1 VTSSATT
8 SRSVLRQAI
17 SRQRRRVVLASVLA
31 AGHQGGEALVPVIIG
46 LVIDQAVAG
55 GTDNPVGTLI
65 IWLAVLGVVF
75 AGLSYSYRFAAR
87 AAEGASLRAAHDIR
101 IAISRRVL
109 HPGGGAESGKLAGEL
124 VNVGTSD
131 AQRVGIVNAALP
143 FGTAALAGL
152 LVSAVA
158 LLSMSL
164 PLGLLVLLG
173 TPPLLYLAHLIGKPL
188 ERRSEAEQ
196 ERSAHASGIATDLVA
211 GLRVL
216 KGIGA
221 ESTAVAR
228 YRDTSQNSLKATLR
242 AARAKAWHDGA
253 LLALTGIF
261 IAIVA
266 LVGGHLA
273 SSGSISVGD
282 LVAAVGLAQYL
293 LTPFS
298 IFSWVNGELAQGR
311 ASAGRVAEL
320 LATPVAVEAG
330 DGELPVPAKG
340 NIRLTGVSYGSLR
353 GVDLDVPAGQLV
365 GVVATDP
372 AAATDLLDCL
382 GRAADP
388 TEGEVRIDGVDLST
402 VDPDRVRE
410 VVLVAA
416 HDADL
421 FEGTLAENVLA
432 AGTSHDKDSHDKAL
446 AASAADEVAAALPDG
461 AETAVTE
468 RGRSLSGG
476 QRQRVALARA
486 LAAEAP
492 VLVVHDPTTA
502 VDTVTEAKIAAGLAR
517 LREGRTTIL
526 VTTSPALLA
535 VTDRVVV
542 LDDGRVTGEGGH
554 ADLAHERADYR
565 AAVLS

>member
-1 VTSSATT
+1 MPATATT

-17 SRQRRRVVLASVLA
+17 SGQRRQVTLASALA
-31 AGHQGGEALVPVIIG
+31 ACHQGGEALVPVIIG
-46 LVIDQAVAG
+46 VVIDQAVAG
-55 GTDNPVGTLI
+55 GSAGTLVF
-65 IWLAVLGVVF
+65 WLAVLGVVF

-101 IAISRRVL
+101 LAISRRVL
-109 HPGGGAESGKLAGEL
+109 HPCGGAENGKLAGEL
-124 VNVGTSD
+124 VNIGTSD
-131 AQRVGIVNAALP
+131 AQRVGVVNAALP
-143 FGTAALAGL
+143 FGIAALAGV

-158 LLSMSL
+158 LLRISL

-196 ERSAHASGIATDLVA
+196 QRSAHASGVATDLVS

-221 ESTAVAR
+221 EPAAVAR
-228 YRDTSQNSLKATLR
+228 YRETSQNSLQATLR

-253 LLALTGIF
+253 VLALTGIF

-266 LVGGHLA
+266 LVGGNLA

-282 LVAAVGLAQYL
+282 LVAAVGLAQFL
-293 LTPFS
+293 LTPFL
-298 IFSWVNGELAQGR
+298 IFGWVNGELAQGR
-311 ASAGRVAEL
+311 ASASRIADL
-320 LATPVAVEAG
+320 LTTPTVVEAG
-330 DGELPVPAKG
+330 DGELPSPATG
-340 NIRLTGVSYGSLR
+340 NVRFTEVSYGSLR
-353 GVDLDVPAGQLV
+353 GVDLEIPAGQLI

-372 AAATDLLDCL
+372 ATATDLLDCL
-382 GRAADP
+382 GRAGDP
-388 TEGEVRIDGVDLST
+388 AEGKVHVDGVDLST
-402 VDPDRVRE
+402 VDPERVRE

-421 FEGTLAENVLA
+421 FEGTLAENVH
-432 AGTSHDKDSHDKAL
+432 AGGVSSDEAL

-461 AETAVTE
+461 TATAVTE

-486 LAAEAP
+486 LAADAP

-502 VDTVTEAKIAAGLAR
+502 VDTVTEAKIATGLAR
-517 LREGRTTIL
+517 LRQGRTTIL

-542 LDDGRVTGEGGH
+542 LEGGRVTGEGGH
-554 ADLAHERADYR
+554 ADLARDRADYR

>member
-1 VTSSATT
+1 MPATATT

-17 SRQRRRVVLASVLA
+17 SGQRRQVTLASVLA
-31 AGHQGGEALVPVIIG
+31 ACHQGGEALVPVIIG
-46 LVIDQAVAG
+46 VVIDQAVAG
-55 GTDNPVGTLI
+55 GSAGTLVF
-65 IWLAVLGVVF
+65 WLAVLGVVF

-87 AAEGASLRAAHDIR
+87 AAESASLRAAHDIR
-101 IAISRRVL
+101 LAISRRVL

-124 VNVGTSD
+124 VDIGTSD
-131 AQRVGIVNAALP
+131 AQRVGVVNAALP
-143 FGTAALAGL
+143 FGIAALAGV

-158 LLSMSL
+158 LLRISL

-196 ERSAHASGIATDLVA
+196 ERSAHASGVATDLVS

-221 ESTAVAR
+221 EPAAVAR
-228 YRDTSQNSLKATLR
+228 YRETSQNSLQATLR

-253 LLALTGIF
+253 VLALTGIF

-266 LVGGHLA
+266 LVGGNLA

-282 LVAAVGLAQYL
+282 LVAAVGLAQFL
-293 LTPFS
+293 LTPFL
-298 IFSWVNGELAQGR
+298 IFGWVNGELALGR
-311 ASAGRVAEL
+311 ASASRVAGL
-320 LATPVAVEAG
+320 LTTPTAVEAG
-330 DGELPVPAKG
+330 DGELPSPATE
-340 NIRLTGVSYGSLR
+340 NVRFTEVSYGSLR
-353 GVDLDVPAGQLV
+353 GVDLEIPAGQLI

-372 AAATDLLDCL
+372 ATATDLLDCL
-382 GRAADP
+382 GRAGDP
-388 TEGEVRIDGVDLST
+388 AEGKVHVDGVDLST
-402 VDPDRVRE
+402 VDPERVRE

-421 FEGTLAENVLA
+421 FEGTLAENVH
-432 AGTSHDKDSHDKAL
+432 AGGVSSDEVL

-461 AETAVTE
+461 TATAVTE

-486 LAAEAP
+486 LAADAP

-502 VDTVTEAKIAAGLAR
+502 VDTVTEAKIATGLAR
-517 LREGRTTIL
+517 LRQGRTTIL

-542 LDDGRVTGEGGH
+542 LDGGRVTGEGGH
-554 ADLAHERADYR
+554 ADLARDRADYR

>member
-1 VTSSATT
+1 MPATATT

-17 SRQRRRVVLASVLA
+17 SGQRRQVTLASVLA

-46 LVIDQAVAG
+46 VVIDQAVDG
-55 GTDNPVGTLI
+55 GSAGTLVF
-65 IWLAVLGVVF
+65 WLAVLALVF

-87 AAEGASLRAAHDIR
+87 AAEGASLRAAHDLR

-109 HPGGGAESGKLAGEL
+109 HPGGGAENGKLAGEL
-124 VNVGTSD
+124 VNIGTSD
-131 AQRVGIVNAALP
+131 AQRVGVVNAALP
-143 FGTAALAGL
+143 FGIAALAGV
-152 LVSAVA
+152 LVSAIA
-158 LLSMSL
+158 LLRISL

-196 ERSAHASGIATDLVA
+196 ERSAHASGVATDLVS

-221 ESTAVAR
+221 EPAAVAR

-253 LLALTGIF
+253 VLALTGVF

-273 SSGSISVGD
+273 ASGSISVGD
-282 LVAAVGLAQYL
+282 LVAAVGLAQFL
-293 LTPFS
+293 LTPFL

-311 ASAGRVAEL
+311 ASASRVADL
-320 LATPVAVEAG
+320 LTTPAAVEPG
-330 DGELPVPAKG
+330 GGELPSPATG
-340 NIRLTGVSYGSLR
+340 NVRLTEVSYGSLR
-353 GVDLDVPAGQLV
+353 GVNLDIPAGQLI
-365 GVVATDP
+365 GVVAADP

-382 GRAADP
+382 GRAGDP
-388 TEGEVRIDGVDLST
+388 AEGSVHVDGVDLST
-402 VDPDRVRE
+402 VDPERVRE

-421 FEGTLAENVLA
+421 FEGTLAENV
-432 AGTSHDKDSHDKAL
+432 GGGSPDEAL

-461 AETAVTE
+461 TRTAVTE

-486 LAAEAP
+486 LAADAP

-502 VDTVTEAKIAAGLAR
+502 VDTVTEAKIATGLAR
-517 LREGRTTIL
+517 LRRGRTTIL

-535 VTDRVVV
+535 VADRVVV
-542 LDDGRVTGEGGH
+542 LDGGRITGEGGH
-554 ADLAHERADYR
+554 AELVRDRADYR

>member
-1 VTSSATT
+1 MTATATT

-17 SRQRRRVVLASVLA
+17 SGQRRQVTLASVLA

-46 LVIDQAVAG
+46 VVIDQAVDG
-55 GTDNPVGTLI
+55 GSVGTLVF
-65 IWLAVLGVVF
+65 WLAVLAVVF

-87 AAEGASLRAAHDIR
+87 AAEGASLRAAHDLR

-109 HPGGGAESGKLAGEL
+109 HPGGGAENGKLAGEL
-124 VNVGTSD
+124 VNIGTSD
-131 AQRVGIVNAALP
+131 AQRVGVVNAVLP
-143 FGTAALAGL
+143 FGIAALAGV

-158 LLSMSL
+158 LLRISL

-196 ERSAHASGIATDLVA
+196 ERSAHASGVATDLVS

-221 ESTAVAR
+221 EPAAVAR
-228 YRDTSQNSLKATLR
+228 YRDTSQDSLKATLR

-253 LLALTGIF
+253 VLALTGVF

-282 LVAAVGLAQYL
+282 LVAAVGLAQFL
-293 LTPFS
+293 LTPFL

-311 ASAGRVAEL
+311 ASASRVADL
-320 LATPVAVEAG
+320 LTTPAAVESG
-330 DGELPVPAKG
+330 DGELPSPAAG
-340 NIRLTGVSYGSLR
+340 NVRLSGVSYGSLR
-353 GVDLDVPAGQLV
+353 GVDLDIPAGQLI
-365 GVVATDP
+365 GVVAADP

-382 GRAADP
+382 GRAGDP
-388 TEGEVRIDGVDLST
+388 AEGRVDVDGVDLST
-402 VDPDRVRE
+402 VDPERVRE

-421 FEGTLAENVLA
+421 FEGTLAENVH
-432 AGTSHDKDSHDKAL
+432 AGDRPLDEAL

-461 AETAVTE
+461 TGTAVTE

-486 LAAEAP
+486 LAADAP

-502 VDTVTEAKIAAGLAR
+502 VDTVTEAKIATGLAR
-517 LREGRTTIL
+517 LRRGRTTIL
-526 VTTSPALLA
+526 VTTSPALLSVA
-535 VTDRVVV
+535 DLVVV
-542 LDDGRVTGEGGH
+542 LDGGRITGEGGH
-554 ADLAHERADYR
+554 AELVRDRADYR

>member
-1 VTSSATT
+1 MTASATT

-17 SRQRRRVVLASVLA
+17 SGQRRHVVLASALA

-55 GTDNPVGTLI
+55 GSVGTLV
-65 IWLAVLGVVF
+65 IWLAILGVVF

-87 AAEGASLRAAHDIR
+87 AAEGASLRAAHEIR

-109 HPGGGAESGKLAGEL
+109 HPGGGAENGKLAGEL

-131 AQRVGIVNAALP
+131 AQRVGVVNAALP
-143 FGTAALAGL
+143 FAIAALAGV

-158 LLSMSL
+158 LLRMSV

-196 ERSAHASGIATDLVA
+196 ERAAHASGIATDLVS

-228 YRDTSQNSLKATLR
+228 YRNTSQDSLKATLR
-242 AARAKAWHDGA
+242 AARAKAWHDGSV
-253 LLALTGIF
+253 LALTGIF

-273 SSGSISVGD
+273 SSGAISVGD
-282 LVAAVGLAQYL
+282 LVAAVGLAQFL
-293 LTPFS
+293 LTPFL

-320 LATPVAVEAG
+320 LSTPPAVKAG
-330 DGELPVPAKG
+330 DGELPLPANG

-353 GVDLDVPAGQLV
+353 GVDLDIPAGELV

-372 AAATDLLDCL
+372 AVATDLLECL
-382 GRAADP
+382 GRAGDP
-388 TEGEVRIDGVDLST
+388 TAGTVHVDGVDLST

-421 FEGTLAENVLA
+421 FEGTVAENVLA
-432 AGTSHDKDSHDKAL
+432 GGSSPDSRVKAL
-446 AASAADEVAAALPDG
+446 TASAADEVAEALPEGVD
-461 AETAVTE
+461 TAVTE

-502 VDTVTEAKIAAGLAR
+502 VDTVTEAKIATGLAR
-517 LREGRTTIL
+517 LRQGRTTIL

-535 VTDRVVV
+535 ATDRVVV
-542 LDDGRVTGEGGH
+542 LDGGRVTGEGGH
-554 ADLAHERADYR
+554 ADLVHERADYR

>member
-1 VTSSATT
+1 MTATATT

-17 SRQRRRVVLASVLA
+17 SGQRRQVTLASVLA

-46 LVIDQAVAG
+46 VVIDQAVDG
-55 GTDNPVGTLI
+55 GSVGTLVF
-65 IWLAVLGVVF
+65 WLAVLGVIF

-87 AAEGASLRAAHDIR
+87 AAEGASLRAAHELR

-109 HPGGGAESGKLAGEL
+109 HPGGGADKGKLAGEL
-124 VNVGTSD
+124 VNIGTSD
-131 AQRVGIVNAALP
+131 AQRVGVVNAALP
-143 FGTAALAGL
+143 FGIAALAGV

-158 LLSMSL
+158 LLRISL

-196 ERSAHASGIATDLVA
+196 ERSAHASGVATDLVS

-221 ESTAVAR
+221 EPAAVAR

-253 LLALTGIF
+253 VLALTGVF
-261 IAIVA
+261 IAVVA
-266 LVGGHLA
+266 LVGGNLA

-282 LVAAVGLAQYL
+282 LVAAVGLAQFL
-293 LTPFS
+293 LTPFL

-311 ASAGRVAEL
+311 ASASRVADL
-320 LATPVAVEAG
+320 LTTPTAVEAG
-330 DGELPVPAKG
+330 DGELPSPATG
-340 NIRLTGVSYGSLR
+340 NVRFTEVSYGSLR
-353 GVDLDVPAGQLV
+353 GVDLDIPAGQLI
-365 GVVATDP
+365 GVVAADP

-382 GRAADP
+382 GRAGDP
-388 TEGEVRIDGVDLST
+388 AEGKVHVDGIDLST
-402 VDPDRVRE
+402 VDPERVRE

-421 FEGTLAENVLA
+421 FEGTLAENVHA
-432 AGTSHDKDSHDKAL
+432 DGRSADEAL

-461 AETAVTE
+461 TTTAVTE

-486 LAAEAP
+486 LAADAP

-502 VDTVTEAKIAAGLAR
+502 VDTVTEAKIATGLAR
-517 LREGRTTIL
+517 LRRGRTTIL

-535 VTDRVVV
+535 VADRVVV
-542 LDDGRVTGEGGH
+542 LDGGRITGEGGH
-554 ADLAHERADYR
+554 AELSRDRADYR

>member
-1 VTSSATT
+1 MSATATT

-17 SRQRRRVVLASVLA
+17 SGQRKHVTIASVLA
-31 AGHQGGEALVPVIIG
+31 ACHQGGEALVPVIIG

-55 GTDNPVGTLI
+55 GAVGSLV

-87 AAEGASLRAAHDIR
+87 AAEGASLRAAHEIR
-101 IAISRRVL
+101 IAISERVL
-109 HPGGGAESGKLAGEL
+109 HPGGGAETGKLAGEL
-124 VNVGTSD
+124 VNIGTSD
-131 AQRVGIVNAALP
+131 AQRVGVVNAALP
-143 FGTAALAGL
+143 FGIAALAGL
-152 LVSAVA
+152 LVSAVS
-158 LLSMSL
+158 LLTMSL

-196 ERSAHASGIATDLVA
+196 ERSAHASGIAVDLVK

-228 YRDTSQNSLKATLR
+228 YRGTSQNSLQATLR
-242 AARAKAWHDGA
+242 AARAKAWHDGS

-261 IAIVA
+261 IAVVA

-273 SSGSISVGD
+273 ASGSISVGD
-282 LVAAVGLAQYL
+282 LVAAVGLAQFL
-293 LTPFS
+293 QTPFL
-298 IFSWVNGELAQGR
+298 IFAWVNGELAQGR
-311 ASAGRVAEL
+311 ASAGRVADL
-320 LATPVAVEAG
+320 LSTPEAVRAG
-330 DGELPVPAKG
+330 DGELPLPTQG
-340 NIRLTGVSYGSLR
+340 SIRLSEVTYGSLR
-353 GVDLDVPAGQLV
+353 GVDLHVPAGELV
-365 GVVATDP
+365 GVVAADP

-382 GRAADP
+382 GRVGDP
-388 TEGEVRIDGVDLST
+388 TSGVVRVDGVDLST
-402 VDPDRVRE
+402 VDPQRVRE

-421 FEGTLAENVLA
+421 FEGTLAENVHSEGSA
-432 AGTSHDKDSHDKAL
+432 NGDAL

-461 AETAVTE
+461 VETTVTE

-502 VDTVTEAKIAAGLAR
+502 VDTVTEAKIATGLAR
-517 LREGRTTIL
+517 QRRGRTTIL

-542 LDDGRVTGEGGH
+542 LEDGRVAVEGDH
-554 ADLAHERADYR
+554 AALVHERAGYR

>member
-1 VTSSATT
+1 MPATATT

-17 SRQRRRVVLASVLA
+17 SGQRRRVTLASVLA

-46 LVIDQAVAG
+46 VVIDQAVDG
-55 GTDNPVGTLI
+55 GSAGTLVF
-65 IWLAVLGVVF
+65 WLAVLAVVF

-87 AAEGASLRAAHDIR
+87 AAEGASLRAAHDLR
-101 IAISRRVL
+101 VAISRRVL
-109 HPGGGAESGKLAGEL
+109 HPGGGAENGKLAGEL
-124 VNVGTSD
+124 VNIGTSD
-131 AQRVGIVNAALP
+131 AQRVGAVNAAMP
-143 FGTAALAGL
+143 FGIAALAGV

-158 LLSMSL
+158 LLRISL

-196 ERSAHASGIATDLVA
+196 ERSAHASGVATDLVS

-221 ESTAVAR
+221 EPAAVAR

-253 LLALTGIF
+253 VLALTGIF

-266 LVGGHLA
+266 LVGGNLA
-273 SSGSISVGD
+273 SSGTISVGD
-282 LVAAVGLAQYL
+282 LVAAVGLAQFL
-293 LTPFS
+293 LTPFL
-298 IFSWVNGELAQGR
+298 IFAWVNGQLAQGR
-311 ASAGRVAEL
+311 ASASRVADL
-320 LATPVAVEAG
+320 LTTPVAVATG
-330 DGELPVPAKG
+330 AGELPSPSLG
-340 NIRLTGVSYGSLR
+340 NVRLTEVSYGSLR
-353 GVDLDVPAGQLV
+353 GVDLDIPAGQLI
-365 GVVATDP
+365 GVVAADP

-382 GRAADP
+382 GRAGDP
-388 TEGEVRIDGVDLST
+388 AGGRVHVDGVDLST
-402 VDPDRVRE
+402 VDPERVRE

-421 FEGTLAENVLA
+421 FEGTLAENV
-432 AGTSHDKDSHDKAL
+432 GTDPDEAL

-461 AETAVTE
+461 TATAVTE

-486 LAAEAP
+486 LASDAP

-502 VDTVTEAKIAAGLAR
+502 VDTVTEAKIATGLAR
-517 LREGRTTIL
+517 LRQGRTTIL

-542 LDDGRVTGEGGH
+542 LDGGRVTGEGGH
-554 ADLAHERADYR
+554 AELARDRADYR